1 VTGGVRARARDRSG
15 NRIPGGA
22 QIGRA
27 ACERG
32 GWRRGET
39 RWQNAAAGRPVRCGG
54 GAAGRWRQPELGF
67 GGCRGGQ
74 QLDGH
79 RGGWGRQW
87 EAARQ
92 CGGGAAGAAGGATG
106 AEEEEKAEPRRSG
119 GGGGES
125 VRRRQPVAE
134 EETGRREV
142 EEDAW
147 RRAGGVARSIARY
160 PDPIE

>member
-1 VTGGVRARARDRSG
+1 VA
-15 NRIPGGA
+15 
-22 QIGRA
+22 
-27 ACERG
+27 ER
-32 GWRRGET
+32 
-39 RWQNAAAGRPVRCGG
+39 GG
-54 GAAGRWRQPELGF
+54 GAAGAMRRGR
-67 GGCRGGQ
+67 CRSVAAARVRVWGLSGGQ